1 MQSQLN
7 LDGRDRIEEFVFAD
21 QTVTHTE
28 MRLRLVSDLKA
39 TGTVVGT
46 SLQETYFHTLGDG
59 SYTLKDYDYRKDDVD
74 RLVFTDVAS
83 DEVTLTRSGEHLNIT
98 LANGE
103 VISVQSQLNLDGR
116 DRIEEFVFTDQTV
129 THTEMRL
136 RLVSDLK
143 ATGTVV
149 GTSLQ
154 ETYFHALGDGSY
166 TLKDYDYR
174 KDDVDRLVFTDVASD
189 EAIFTQNSN
198 NLLMHCQT
206 AR

>member
-1 MQSQLN
+1 M
-7 LDGRDRIEEFVFAD
+7 
-21 QTVTHTE
+21 
-28 MRLRLVSDLKA
+28 
-39 TGTVVGT
+39 
-46 SLQETYFHTLGDG
+46 
-59 SYTLKDYDYRKDDVD
+59 
-74 RLVFTDVAS
+74 FTDVAS

-143 ATGTVV
+143 AAGAVV

-154 ETYFHALGDGSY
+154 ETYFHTLGDGSY

-189 EAIFTQNSN
+189 EVTLTRSGEHLNITLANGEVIRCNPS
-198 NLLMHCQT
+198 
-206 AR
+206 